1 MNHSP
6 IYLGKDDYSKLR
18 RLLVIASYS
27 NDSGAL
33 SKLREELDRAAVV
46 NIDDAPSDFVAINS
60 SVEFEDLTTGE
71 IEECTLVLPER
82 ADAAIK
88 RISVLAP
95 LGTALIGCRVGD
107 IVCWGTPGGMR
118 QLKVRRITP
127 ALRDSLPTPSLW
139 APLAGSV
146 GG

>member
-6 IYLGKDDYSKLR
+6 IYIGKDDYSKLR
-18 RLLVIASYS
+18 RMLVIALHS

-33 SKLREELDRAAVV
+33 SKLGKELDRSAV
-46 NIDDAPSDFVAINS
+46 ITSDAVPSDLVTMDS

-71 IEECTLVLPER
+71 IEECTLVFPER

-95 LGTALIGCRVGD
+95 LGIALIGCRVGD
-107 IVCWGTPGGMR
+107 IAWWATPAGTR
-118 QLKVRRITP
+118 QLKVRRVTP
-127 ALRDSLPTPSLW
+127 APRDSLPAPSLW
-139 APLAGSV
+139 APFALTV
-146 GG
+146 GR